1 MQPNFF
7 ASKRTQLSPN
17 LRKTEV
23 VRAKEKLAAA
33 AASAGA
39 DGPAK
44 PKLAPKKKG
53 GEGDAAGAA
62 EEKVLFPTLSF
73 LALLR

>member
-1 MQPNFF
+1 
-7 ASKRTQLSPN
+7 
-17 LRKTEV
+17 